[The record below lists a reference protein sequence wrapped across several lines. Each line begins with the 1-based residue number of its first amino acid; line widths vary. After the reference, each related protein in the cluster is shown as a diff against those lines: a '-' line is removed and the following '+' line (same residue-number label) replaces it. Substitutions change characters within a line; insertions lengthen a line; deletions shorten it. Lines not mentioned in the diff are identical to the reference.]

1 MGIWIGNLTCLE
13 ATRPLHLVLSGAV
26 MVHQKITFQL
36 FELIDIKALEDQ
48 ATPAL
53 VDLRVMTLMKDL
65 MWVTAFYY
73 FSGLAKTKR
82 KRVSCT
88 AGGFFTKRAN

>member
-1 MGIWIGNLTCLE
+1 
-13 ATRPLHLVLSGAV
+13 

-65 MWVTAFYY
+65 M
-73 FSGLAKTKR
+73 
-82 KRVSCT
+82 
-88 AGGFFTKRAN
+88 